1 MMRGYNKNTG
11 ALEAPKEPTM
21 SADLALILATARPGD
36 SLTITTGGKART
48 VTVTEV
54 AERYLYVTSGK
65 VRPSH
70 TGGGMVDTR
79 WGTYQPTL
87 QQQAKRIEA
96 VARCA
101 VLAFAR

>member
-1 MMRGYNKNTG
+1 MPGYNKITG
-11 ALEAPKEPTM
+11 ALEAPKEPAM
-21 SADLALILATARPGD
+21 NADLALILSTARPGD
-36 SLTITTGGKART
+36 GLTITTSGKART

-54 AERYLYVTSGK
+54 TERYLFVTSGK
-65 VRPSH
+65 VRPGH

-96 VARCA
+96 AARCA